1 MKSFPTPDDRAEG
14 LPPLCYLSCFVFL
27 HCVCRRTSMQPRQD
41 GQEEFLRR
49 LRQYVHTSYLVRE
62 RERERESIHVV
73 IPLQKDWRT
82 Q

>member
-1 MKSFPTPDDRAEG
+1 
-14 LPPLCYLSCFVFL
+14 
-27 HCVCRRTSMQPRQD
+27 MQPRRD